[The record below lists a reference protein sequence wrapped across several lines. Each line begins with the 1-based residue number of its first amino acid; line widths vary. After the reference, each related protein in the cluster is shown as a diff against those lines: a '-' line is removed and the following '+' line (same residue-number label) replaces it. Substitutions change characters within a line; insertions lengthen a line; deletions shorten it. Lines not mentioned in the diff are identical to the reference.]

1 MEYNMLYDQ
10 LMKKKKEYLTT
21 KNPLKAQELMEECC
35 MIEYWIRQSK
45 SEKKKVQ
52 STEHGEKNVGI
63 K

>member
-45 SEKKKVQ
+45 SEKKESSV
-52 STEHGEKNVGI
+52 N
-63 K
+63 